1 MIFGLSLLFVFLI
14 LAALYESWTL
24 PFSVLLSTPVAVFG
38 AFAVLWL
45 RRLLIGVF
53 YPPFMVQIESDV
65 YSQIGLVMLIGL
77 AAKNAILI
85 VEFAK
90 DEHDQGKPLVDAA
103 LEGAR
108 LRLRPILMTSLAF
121 IFGCIPLWTATGAG
135 SVARQIMGTTV
146 IGGMLAASA
155 LGIFFV
161 PALFCIVEKFS
172 KARAGSHRL
181 RVRCLFSRKIRKQ
194 ETTKMRRLATL
205 LILAFAC
212 GCAVGPNYRKPAVN
226 VPPSYRGVTPEEA
239 AKGEARSLADEKW
252 WEVFQ
257 DEQLKELVKTAL
269 QQNYDVRIAAARI
282 LEAQAQLGIT
292 RADQFPTIA
301 GDAGATNQRNPR
313 SKFLPAFETS
323 TDQVGGSLAWD
334 LDFWGKY
341 RRATE
346 AARAELMATE
356 WARREVIS
364 ALIADVAS
372 AYFQLRAL
380 DLQLEISQRTL
391 TSRRDSLRLTSLL
404 AQGGST
410 SMLDVRQAEQL
421 VFTAASEVPSLEQQ
435 IEQEENFISTLLGNN
450 PAPVPRGRKLT
461 EQEHPPTVPA
471 GLPSSLLERRP
482 DIRQA
487 EEQLISAN
495 AQIGIARAAYFPQI
509 SLTATA
515 GYQSSALTGL
525 FSGPAGLWNF
535 GGTLIQPIFTAGK
548 LRSNVRLTRGSTA
561 RVPPPLST
569 DHPGGFPR
577 GF

>member
-1 MIFGLSLLFVFLI
+1 
-14 LAALYESWTL
+14 
-24 PFSVLLSTPVAVFG
+24 
-38 AFAVLWL
+38 
-45 RRLLIGVF
+45 
-53 YPPFMVQIESDV
+53 
-65 YSQIGLVMLIGL
+65 
-77 AAKNAILI
+77 
-85 VEFAK
+85 
-90 DEHDQGKPLVDAA
+90 
-103 LEGAR
+103 
-108 LRLRPILMTSLAF
+108 
-121 IFGCIPLWTATGAG
+121 
-135 SVARQIMGTTV
+135 
-146 IGGMLAASA
+146 
-155 LGIFFV
+155 
-161 PALFCIVEKFS
+161 
-172 KARAGSHRL
+172 
-181 RVRCLFSRKIRKQ
+181 
-194 ETTKMRRLATL
+194 MRRLATL
-205 LILAFAC
+205 LILVFAC

-269 QQNYDVRIAAARI
+269 QQNYNVRIAATRI
-282 LEAQAQLGIT
+282 LQAQAQLGIT

-301 GDAGATNQRNPR
+301 GDAGATNERNAR

-323 TDQVGGSLAWD
+323 ANRVGGSLAWD
-334 LDFWGKY
+334 LDFWGRY

-346 AARAELMATE
+346 AARADLVASE
-356 WARREVIS
+356 WARREVITS
-364 ALIADVAS
+364 LIANVTG

-391 TSRRDSLRLTSLL
+391 ASRRDSLRLTSLL

-450 PAPVPRGRKLT
+450 PAPIPRGRKLT

-471 GLPSSLLERRP
+471 GIPSSLLERRP

-525 FSGPAGLWNF
+525 FSGPAGLWSF
-535 GGTLIQPIFTAGK
+535 GGALVQPIFTAGK
-548 LRSNVRLTRGSTA
+548 LRSNVRLTQAQQQEFLLRYQQTIQGAFREVSDSLVAYRRTQEFRRQQELLVA
-561 RVPPPLST
+561 SAQDATRLS
-569 DHPGGFPR
+569 HMRYSGGVASYLEVLTNDTNYFSAEL
-577 GF
+577 GGVQAQLNELLALVELYKTLGGGWEQ